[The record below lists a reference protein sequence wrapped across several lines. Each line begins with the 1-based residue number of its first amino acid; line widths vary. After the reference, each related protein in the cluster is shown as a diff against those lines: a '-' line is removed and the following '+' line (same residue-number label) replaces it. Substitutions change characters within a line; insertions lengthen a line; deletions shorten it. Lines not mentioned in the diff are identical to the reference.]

1 MNTGGAV
8 YLLRLPEVYYTY
20 ADAILGNNASTNDA
34 TALGYVN
41 KMRQRA
47 GLTNLTTITED
58 NLLNER
64 RLEFPVEA
72 QYWYDLMRLY
82 YYKPGKVTKMLN
94 EQLHGQDQY
103 YIKPNA
109 ETFATAWTIV
119 YDPSNVGGV
128 PTKNLTRF
136 NEDNNRDNDPKI
148 YLPIPAAEKASAPF
162 LNQPPVDFV
171 F

>member
-1 MNTGGAV
+1 
-8 YLLRLPEVYYTY
+8 LLRLPDVFYTY
-20 ADAILGNNASTNDA
+20 ADAMLGNNASTSDA
-34 TALGYVN
+34 LALTSVN
-41 KMRQRA
+41 SVRQRA
-47 GLTNLTTITED
+47 GLSNLASITED
-58 NLLNER
+58 ILLNER

-94 EQLHGQDQY
+94 DQLHGQDQY
-103 YIKPNA
+103 YIKPNT
-109 ETFATAWTIV
+109 ETFATIWNLV
-119 YDPSNVGGV
+119 YDPSTSGGV

-136 NEDNNRDNDPKI
+136 NEDNSRDNDPKI

-162 LNQPPVDFV
+162 LNQPAVDFV